1 MPARLQAFLTVHAQ
15 GAPLPA
21 ALYAKGEVVWRDLR
35 DQPPAGPDWGRFLV
49 AMGQLA
55 ADHLHDERAAF
66 SWFRSALEHTRHHG
80 DAEVVCAATYD
91 LAVLLER
98 KGNLDQARSA
108 CRQAAQQAAG
118 ADTWSAATLR
128 CIESL
133 VRIGVESGA
142 EPEAGDLGLL
152 KQAWAVWLGGD
163 VDGIDADLATRLRRT
178 LAAFLVTDDP
188 TLLLERWLSW
198 EPTGI
203 SIPPMALITACADA
217 VREHCADEPD
227 LVQHYALFAQAAQ
240 RSG

>member
-21 ALYAKGEVVWRDLR
+21 ALYAKGEAVWRDLR
-35 DQPPAGPDWGRFLV
+35 EHPPAGPDWGRFLV

-66 SWFRSALEHTRHHG
+66 TWFRSALEHTRHHG

-98 KGNLDQARSA
+98 KGSLDQARSA

-118 ADTWSAATLR
+118 AGAWSAATLR

-133 VRIGVESGA
+133 VRLGVEAGA

-152 KQAWAVWLGGD
+152 KQAWNVWLGGNI
-163 VDGIDADLATRLRRT
+163 DGIDADLAVRLRRT

-188 TLLLERWLSW
+188 TLLLERWQTW
-198 EPTGI
+198 EPADATVQ
-203 SIPPMALITACADA
+203 PATLIAACAEA
-217 VREHCADEPD
+217 VREHCADEGD
-227 LVQHYALFAQAAQ
+227 LIGAYALFAEAAR